1 PSRAH
6 PALSRRLPA
15 RLAVREGPRAAPGR
29 AGAGRPGGARRSRPH
44 RAAAEAPQRALP
56 GRARA
61 RPAGAAHRAAAPVR
75 AAHRAGRGGRARAP
89 ARDLMPARA
98 RDKVGAVSRSGRSAV
113 TRAPH
118 LERAI
123 ACALLAALIAA
134 CSHVSTVRVQE
145 EAVEVGPGL
154 RPVAAVQANAIRGS
168 LLFIPIGPAADLDRV
183 VNHLMVAAAKTMG
196 ADKVV
201 LLD

>member
-1 PSRAH
+1 
-6 PALSRRLPA
+6 
-15 RLAVREGPRAAPGR
+15 
-29 AGAGRPGGARRSRPH
+29 
-44 RAAAEAPQRALP
+44 
-56 GRARA
+56 
-61 RPAGAAHRAAAPVR
+61 
-75 AAHRAGRGGRARAP
+75 
-89 ARDLMPARA
+89 MPARA

-154 RPVAAVQANAIRGS
+154 RPVAAVQANAIRGY

-183 VNHLMVAAAKTMG
+183 VNQLMVAAAKTMG

-201 LLD
+201 LLDFDATPDGGVWALRKLLGWRSARASGVAVQVTSPAADPDQDLGPEPPPPGAPAAPPGADPPPAPPGADPTPAP